1 MFNRKF
7 KIIILAV
14 IIFFSSAALVFWLKS
29 RSENPGDKKIVDNIT
44 AERGNRPAESEIITK
59 NFKELRAN
67 HPEFSATQLEFYKG
81 LATRGSMVLPC
92 EGRND
97 ANDCVSA
104 VAFITELYFICGE
117 IEETQVRIKCA
128 NSVLSKIALPEIE
141 KCAAVSNNDLKTECL
156 VNIFRSYQ
164 QPEDC
169 LSLKVPAVQK
179 ICEGVAYYQ
188 MALMQGNKKLCDKIK
203 DEYLKSY
210 CVK

>member
-14 IIFFSSAALVFWLKS
+14 IIFFSSVALVFWLKS

-44 AERGNRPAESEIITK
+44 VESGRQPAENEIIAK

-67 HPEFSATQLEFYKG
+67 HPEFSAAQLEFYKG
-81 LATRGSMVLPC
+81 LAVKGSMAPC
-92 EGRND
+92 EGRDD

-104 VAFITELYFICGE
+104 VAFITERYYICGD
-117 IEETQVRIKCA
+117 IEETQTRIKCA
-128 NSVLSKIALPEIE
+128 DSILSKIALPEVK
-141 KCAAVSNNDLKTECL
+141 KCVAVNNNDFKTECL

-164 QPEDC
+164 RPEDC
-169 LSLKVPAVQK
+169 LSLKAEEARK
-179 ICEGVAYYQ
+179 ICEGVVYYQ
-188 MALMQGNKKLCDKIK
+188 KALMQGNKKLCDKIK